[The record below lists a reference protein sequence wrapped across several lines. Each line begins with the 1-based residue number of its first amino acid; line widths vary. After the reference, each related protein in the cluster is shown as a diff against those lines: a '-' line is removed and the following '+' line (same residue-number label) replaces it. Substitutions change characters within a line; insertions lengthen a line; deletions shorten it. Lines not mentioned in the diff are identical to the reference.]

1 MDAPPQAAGPVFS
14 LKVRSTFSED
24 ARMGDIERARELA
37 RGALL
42 ALERNRRRLDDLNV
56 YPVPDGDT
64 GTNLTLTVRAAVEQ
78 LHATTAPDLATL
90 AKELTR
96 AALMGARGNSG
107 VILSQIVRGFAEAV
121 AEADEFEAAT
131 LARAFRG
138 ASNAAYAAVTKP
150 VEGTMLTVI
159 REMAEEAEAHADG
172 TVRDLIAAVVRRGAD
187 AVERTPELLDV
198 LRSAGVVDAGGAG
211 LLEIVRGMA
220 AVVSGEPI
228 PEAPAEEEL
237 SLDAVHQELSRYRYC
252 TVFVVEGSGLDRAAL
267 QRQLEPLGDSLLVV
281 GDPTAVKVHVHTDEP
296 AAALALGTAVG
307 TLEQVE
313 IANMHKQTEL
323 REERLRHVVP
333 DAPPL
338 FCEVVA
344 VVAGAGNRALFE
356 SSGVTQ
362 IVEGGQSMNPS
373 AADLVAAIE
382 RADATSVLV
391 LPNNS
396 NVILAAEQ
404 AADLTEK
411 DVHVVHTESIPAGLA
426 AIVAFDGSCELAA
439 NAEAMEE
446 AVAAVVTG
454 AVTVASKDAQLN
466 GVAIHKGNYLGLAD
480 GEPVAQGESFY
491 EVASAMFDALF
502 AEPRAYVTVLTGASG
517 PDVTALV
524 SALRRKHPD
533 LELEI
538 HDGGQPHYALLVSAE

>member
-1 MDAPPQAAGPVFS
+1 M
-14 LKVRSTFSED
+14 T
-24 ARMGDIERARELA
+24 DIQRARELA
-37 RGALL
+37 GGALL

-121 AEADEFEAAT
+121 AEAKELDAAT

-138 ASNAAYAAVTKP
+138 ASDAAYAAVTKP

-172 TVRDLIAAVVRRGAD
+172 TVRELIAAVARRGAD

-211 LLEIVRGMA
+211 LLEIVRGIA
-220 AVVSGEPI
+220 AVVAGEPI
-228 PEAPAEEEL
+228 PDAPVEEALNLE
-237 SLDAVHQELSRYRYC
+237 AVHHELSRYRYC
-252 TVFVVEGSGLDRAAL
+252 TVFVVEGRGLDRAAL
-267 QRQLEPLGDSLLVV
+267 QDQLEPLGDSLLVV
-281 GDPTAVKVHVHTDEP
+281 GDPSAVKVHVHTDEP
-296 AAALALGTAVG
+296 GRALALATAVG

-313 IANMHKQTEL
+313 IANMHKQTEQ
-323 REERLRHVVP
+323 REERLLHAVP

-338 FCEVVA
+338 VTEVVA
-344 VVAGAGNRALFE
+344 VVAGAGNRSLFE
-356 SSGVTQ
+356 SSGATQ
-362 IVEGGQSMNPS
+362 IVEGGQSLNPS
-373 AADLVAAIE
+373 AAELVAGID
-382 RADATSVLV
+382 RAAAPSVIV

-404 AADLTEK
+404 AADLTKK
-411 DVHVVHTESIPAGLA
+411 DVRIVRTDSIPAGLA
-426 AIVAFDGSCELAA
+426 AIVAFDGLRDLAA
-439 NAEAMEE
+439 NAAAMDE

-466 GVAIHKGNYLGLAD
+466 GIAIRKGNYLGLAD
-480 GEPVAQGESFY
+480 GAPVAQGASFDD
-491 EVASAMFDALF
+491 VAAEMFEALL
-502 AEPRAYVTVLTGASG
+502 AKPRSYVTVLKGVDG
-517 PDVTALV
+517 PDVTALI
-524 SALRRKHPD
+524 SELRQRHPD
-533 LELEI
+533 LELEV
-538 HDGGQPHYALLVSAE
+538 HEGGQPHYALLVSAE